1 MSTRN
6 PPVENTAENTHS
18 PPGRPEP
25 QAQGPEP
32 PARPEPPAQRPEPPA
47 QRPEPP
53 AERPT
58 SAGGQRHQIRHL
70 LGIVG
75 PGLVTGAA
83 DDDPSGIATY
93 SQTGAQFGYGQLW
106 TAFWLSPLLIAVQE
120 ACGRIG
126 NVTGQGLARNIKNRY
141 SVHILRSLVILLAAA
156 NVINIGA
163 DLGAIGAAA
172 ALVIHIPAAVLLVV
186 FTAVI
191 LGLEIAISYRR
202 YAKFLKW
209 LTLAL
214 LAYPITAFLV
224 AEPWATILRA
234 TFVPHIEFSV
244 AFFYVITGVVGTT
257 ISPYMFFWQTSQEV
271 EENAGRPAKRSL
283 RDMRADNA
291 GGMLASQVTMW
302 FIIVL
307 TGTVLHSAGVTNI
320 NTAAQAAQALE
331 PLVKTFPHAGEIAQ
345 GLFALGI
352 VSLGMLAVP
361 VLAGSTSYAMS
372 EARGKKEGLDL
383 KPRQGRYFYGVI
395 NGAMLIGLCLNLIGV
410 NPIHFLVF
418 SAVFNGIAA
427 VPLIWILNRIASDR
441 RTMGAA
447 ASGWLSRTL
456 LMLAFIGM
464 AGSVVGLA
472 VSFIHS

>member
-1 MSTRN
+1 MTIPSS
-6 PPVENTAENTHS
+6 PAENTAGNA
-18 PPGRPEP
+18 P
-25 QAQGPEP
+25 AP
-32 PARPEPPAQRPEPPA
+32 PARQEPPPRPE
-47 QRPEPP
+47 RP
-53 AERPT
+53 
-58 SAGGQRHQIRHL
+58 GGRRQQIRHL
-70 LGIVG
+70 VGVVG
-75 PGLVTGAA
+75 PGLITGAA

-106 TAFWLSPLLIAVQE
+106 TAFWLSPLLIGVQE

-126 NVTGQGLARNIKNRY
+126 NITGQGLAYNIKNRY
-141 SVHILRSLVILLAAA
+141 GVHTLRLLVILLAAA

-172 ALVIHIPAAVLLVV
+172 ALVIHIPAAVLMV
-186 FTAVI
+186 FFAAVI

-209 LTLAL
+209 LTLSL

-224 AEPWATILRA
+224 HEPWPTILRA

-244 AFFYVITGVVGTT
+244 AFFYVITGVIGTT

-271 EENAGRPAKRSL
+271 EENAGRSARRSL

-291 GGMLASQVTMW
+291 GGMVASQVTMW

-307 TGTVLHSAGVTNI
+307 TGTVLHGAGVTNI
-320 NTAAQAAQALE
+320 ATAADAARALE

-383 KPRQGRYFYGVI
+383 KPREGRYFYGVI
-395 NGAMLIGLCLNLIGV
+395 TGAMLIGLCLNLIGV

-441 RTMGAA
+441 RVMGAA
-447 ASGWLSRTL
+447 TSRWLSRVI
-456 LMLAFIGM
+456 LMITFIGM
-464 AGSVVGLA
+464 AGSVVALVLSSLHG
-472 VSFIHS
+472 